1 MPLGA
6 KAKKAALQLEKFER
20 FKRSNKMSLPD
31 YTMELEELL
40 CCLEKY
46 EIKLPPVVLVY
57 QYLNNANLKEVQ
69 GIIFRST
76 ISD

>member
-1 MPLGA
+1 
-6 KAKKAALQLEKFER
+6 
-20 FKRSNKMSLPD
+20 MSLPD
-31 YTMELEELL
+31 YTIELEELL